1 MRETENTKNIVYKW
15 ACIPAYKWAC
25 IFGFINQPVFVGYI
39 SFINAVVVLDY
50 IVVYIIYML
59 YIIYIIKWEIK
70 MGRIK
75 SFLQDWLDSCGYE
88 LGYDM
93 PDRLPELRDIDS
105 IRQNKITYDDYKGV
119 K

>member
-1 MRETENTKNIVYKW
+1 
-15 ACIPAYKWAC
+15 
-25 IFGFINQPVFVGYI
+25 
-39 SFINAVVVLDY
+39 
-50 IVVYIIYML
+50 
-59 YIIYIIKWEIK
+59 